1 MVSVPNSPLT
11 LPLRG
16 EGMWGASQE
25 EFRVPSS
32 GFRVSSSQFQARIS
46 PLPTPLPSGER
57 VWMRG
62 YFNFAIGEAQAFAPA
77 FGGGIH
83 CGTCS
88 LP

>member
-16 EGMWGASQE
+16 KGMWE
-25 EFRVPSS
+25 T
-32 GFRVSSSQFQARIS
+32 
-46 PLPTPLPSGER
+46 LGER
-57 VWMRG
+57 VWVRG
-62 YFNFAIGEAQAFAPA
+62 YFNLAMGEAQAFAPA